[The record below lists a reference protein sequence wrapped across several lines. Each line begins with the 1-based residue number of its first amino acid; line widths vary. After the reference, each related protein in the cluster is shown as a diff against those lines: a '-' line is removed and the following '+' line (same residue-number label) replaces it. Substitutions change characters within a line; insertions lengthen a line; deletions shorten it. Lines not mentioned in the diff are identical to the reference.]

1 MNSKIMNNKT
11 EESFKAEC
19 LTAWG
24 FVAGKDYTLGR
35 IDAKLKNIWIEAKK
49 GAEDIDKML
58 AQIIFTARIQ
68 SATLCEALPPYLGCF
83 NQLCGAIIHEDDIHE
98 ALSHPSVNWNQ
109 TPSKINE
116 QTVAII
122 ASTLKNKQI
131 FYNLTDFG
139 KALKQIASTN
149 YLRQS
154 EITKNNVISIYHD
167 WLATIG
173 KILTFRDPKIL
184 ENLKADCFLADIMI
198 DEEGDKTITQ
208 KLTLIRRTVD
218 REYYYIPRDRTG
230 FDLKDDIKITNY
242 DVYNTFW
249 NKYKRPPAQDFRNL
263 ILTRRDLLVFNKDR
277 QKNGAFY
284 TPSTFSQ
291 ESKKYL
297 AKAFGEDW
305 QDNYYIWDCCC
316 GTGNLEVG
324 LINQERV
331 FMSDIMHQCI
341 DIIKESC
348 FMPDSTLFQFD
359 FLNDE
364 WKPLSQGGKIPNNLW
379 QIIQNEPQKLIIYIN
394 PPYKEDS
401 NKETMLGK
409 TTNYAGLTQTITK
422 GEMKTDNKNLGRA
435 SNELFVQFYYNIY
448 TRIKGCKIAAFSTL
462 KNCVSPNF
470 EGFRS
475 FFKAKFCGG
484 FICKS
489 NTFDNVKGQFPI
501 SFQIWDCALNLDF
514 KKSLTFDVYD
524 TEGSKTVFATDKK
537 DAINTW
543 FYREKKDASEILGYC
558 QHEPGDFSHQN
569 GVYFVS
575 TKPTRPVALS
585 FANLEKALIYLALRH
600 CIKCTWI
607 NDRDQLLHPTKIVK
621 TTDDTGLYANES
633 GESCIHEYEY
643 QKDTNFI
650 ANCVAFALFHRQNH
664 ADWCLFKDSE
674 LGLHSSG
681 RDLSVYNFVMQ
692 YQFGETAS
700 KLLEAARQ
708 IYMLYYSKI
717 HQSITNYSVSRKI
730 VWQTLKDNDEFKTL
744 KTQFT
749 TLQNELASEIA
760 FDMIG
765 YGFYRV

>member
-1 MNSKIMNNKT
+1 MNKKT
-11 EESFKAEC
+11 EEGFKVES
-19 LTAWG
+19 LTSWG
-24 FVAGKDYTLGR
+24 FVAGKDYTLCR
-35 IDAKLKNIWIEAKK
+35 IDAKLKNIWIEAKR
-49 GAEDIDKML
+49 GNDDLDKML
-58 AQIIFTARIQ
+58 SQIIFTARIQ

-98 ALSHPSVNWNQ
+98 VLSHPSINWNQ

-131 FYNLTDFG
+131 FYNLTHFG

-154 EITKNNVISIYHD
+154 DITKNNVISIYHD

-173 KILTFRDPKIL
+173 KILTFRDPKML

-198 DEEGDKTITQ
+198 DEDGDKTITQ

-218 REYYYIPRDRTG
+218 KEYRYIPRDRR
-230 FDLKDDIKITNY
+230 DLELQDDIKITNY

-364 WKPLSQGGKIPNNLW
+364 WKPSSQGGKIPNNLW
-379 QIIQNEPQKLIIYIN
+379 HIIQNEPQKLIIYIN
-394 PPYKEDS
+394 PPYKEDANKRTIFGNES
-401 NKETMLGK
+401 ND
-409 TTNYAGLTQTITK
+409 AGLTQTATK
-422 GEMKTDNKNLGRA
+422 QKMKQDATSLGKA

-448 TRIKGCKIAAFSTL
+448 TRIKGCKIGAFSTL

-514 KKSLTFDVYD
+514 PKSITFDVYD

-537 DAINTW
+537 DVINTW
-543 FYREKKDASEILGYC
+543 FGSELAESNLILAYL
-558 QHEPGDFSHQN
+558 QHETNDFAHQN
-569 GVYFVS
+569 GIYFSPV
-575 TKPTRPVALS
+575 KPTRPIAIG
-585 FANLEKALIYLALRH
+585 FANLERALIYLSVRW
-600 CIKCTWI
+600 CIKANWF
-607 NDRDQLLHPTKIVK
+607 NKSDQLLHPKKITK
-621 TTDDTGLYANES
+621 TTDDTGLYAIDGKEP
-633 GESCIHEYEY
+633 CIYDYEY
-643 QKDTNFI
+643 QKDKNFI
-650 ANCVAFALFHRQNH
+650 ANCIAFAILHGHNY

-674 LGLHSSG
+674 LGLYSSG

-700 KLLEAARQ
+700 KLLEVARQ

-717 HQSITNYSVSRKI
+717 HQNTTNYSVSRKV
-730 VWQTLKDNDEFKTL
+730 VWQTLKDNNEFTSLKVEFKILQDDLAEDITL
-744 KTQFT
+744 
-749 TLQNELASEIA
+749 
-760 FDMIG
+760 DMIG